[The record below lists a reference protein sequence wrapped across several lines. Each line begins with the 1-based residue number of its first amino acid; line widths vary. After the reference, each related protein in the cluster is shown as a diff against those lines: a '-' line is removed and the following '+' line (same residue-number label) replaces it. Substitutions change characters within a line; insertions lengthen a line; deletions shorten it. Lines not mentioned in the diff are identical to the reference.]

1 MTEKNVSKSV
11 IVEVT
16 DHAVLR
22 YLERAQGL
30 DIEGLRSEIRQIVL
44 KGAELGASAV
54 HYEGMR
60 FVLRNNSVTT
70 VLNRVRPEGPKLSRR
85 DEERD

>member
-1 MTEKNVSKSV
+1 MTDKSVANSV

-22 YLERAQGL
+22 YLERAQG
-30 DIEGLRSEIRQIVL
+30 INVEGLRAQIRQIVL
-44 KGAELGASAV
+44 KGAEHGASAV

-70 VLNRVRPEGPKLSRR
+70 VLNRVRPEAPKPSRR
-85 DEERD
+85 NKERD